1 LGKIKTRETV
11 KNIKSLDKA
20 KIASER
26 MKDAFVRSKDNIQNM
41 SDDGH
46 TDSVEYAEDKISY
59 MAEDTTREGLHQV
72 GKASEYSFRKGKDL
86 YSKHRQSRNIKDV
99 VSEPPTSSNLVSKQT
114 PVKEFAKK
122 RVQNL
127 KRSNDLAIHTTR
139 QTNKVVKESIDTT
152 NKAIKSSARG
162 TVKQGVKTIKTAKN
176 TAHTTI
182 KTTQQAAKATA
193 KAMKKS
199 QKALQIAR
207 ATAKATVTS
216 TKAAAKATIAS
227 VKAIIA
233 GTKALIAA
241 IAAGGWVAVIAVVLI
256 CLIGLM
262 LGSGFGI
269 FFSGEDTGT
278 GQSMR
283 TAVREINTEYE
294 ERIDGIQHSTSY
306 DKLEMSGSRAVWK
319 EVLAIYAVKTSTDPN
334 NPLDVATMDDERK
347 DLLTTIF
354 WEINDISSRME
365 SVSHTEVTET
375 ADKDGNII
383 TEETTVTETILYI
396 VVSHKTFDEMAN
408 YYNFDVEQRKLL
420 AELLEDK
427 NDMLWSSVLYG
438 ISNGSSNIVEV
449 ALSQIGNVG
458 GQPYWSWYGFNSR
471 VEWCACFVSWCAN
484 ESGYIDT
491 GVIPKYAG
499 CVWGVQWFKDRG
511 QWTYEHIEPMA
522 GMIIFFDWEND
533 GITDHTGIVEK
544 CENGI
549 VYTIEGNSNDR
560 CRQRQYPVG
569 SSVIYGYGMPA
580 Y

>member
-1 LGKIKTRETV
+1 MH
-11 KNIKSLDKA
+11 SLTFWIDK
-20 KIASER
+20 
-26 MKDAFVRSKDNIQNM
+26 
-41 SDDGH
+41 H
-46 TDSVEYAEDKISY
+46 T
-59 MAEDTTREGLHQV
+59 
-72 GKASEYSFRKGKDL
+72 
-86 YSKHRQSRNIKDV
+86 
-99 VSEPPTSSNLVSKQT
+99 
-114 PVKEFAKK
+114 
-122 RVQNL
+122 
-127 KRSNDLAIHTTR
+127 
-139 QTNKVVKESIDTT
+139 
-152 NKAIKSSARG
+152 
-162 TVKQGVKTIKTAKN
+162 
-176 TAHTTI
+176 
-182 KTTQQAAKATA
+182 
-193 KAMKKS
+193 
-199 QKALQIAR
+199 
-207 ATAKATVTS
+207 
-216 TKAAAKATIAS
+216 AAKATIAS
-227 VKAIIA
+227 VKSIIA

-241 IAAGGWVAVIAVVLI
+241 IAAGGWVAVIVVILI

-294 ERIDGIQHSTSY
+294 ERIDEIQHSTFY

-354 WEINDISSRME
+354 WEMNDISSKTKN
-365 SVSHTEVTET
+365 VSHTEVTET
-375 ADKDGNII
+375 ADEDGNII

-396 VVSHKTFDEMAN
+396 AVSHKAFDEMAD
-408 YYNFDVEQRKLL
+408 YYNFDNEQRQLL

-458 GQPYWSWYGFNSR
+458 GQPYWSWYGFNGR

-499 CVWGVQWFKDRG
+499 CIWGVQWFKDRG
-511 QWTYEHIEPMA
+511 QWTYEHIEPMP
-522 GMIIFFDWEND
+522 GMIIFFDWEGD

-560 CRQRQYPVG
+560 CRQRQYPVS